1 MKNIA
6 FMTILLVFLAGCN
19 HLDRDENGIDVP
31 TPNITPT
38 ELQDNLNKEIKT
50 ITSEANSIRTEAIES
65 SAAATSID
73 ISTTKPNVS
82 NPQTVAGILAEA
94 NRLAK
99 EIKESQNT
107 ILESAKEL
115 DASTKNLTRV
125 DIELMGVHKYL
136 NDVRAENLE
145 ILAAME
151 TVKKENEELS
161 ALVGDFESGAK
172 AAQQEIWMWI
182 VGICAL
188 GLGVGVVLAIWVD
201 PKLGVGVAAASL
213 TVAAIAYFMAEYAL
227 IVACVGGC
235 IFLGFIAYAISIFVE
250 HKKALVESAMTVEMT
265 KNGNWDEVK
274 GGVQNV
280 QSNSTRKLINEIKLK
295 YNIGN

>member
-1 MKNIA
+1 
-6 FMTILLVFLAGCN
+6 MTILLVFLAGCN

-227 IVACVGGC
+227 IVAIVGGC

-265 KNGNWDEVK
+265 KNGEWDEVK
-274 GGVQNV
+274 GGVTNV
-280 QSNSTRKLINEIKLK
+280 QSNSTRKLINDIKMK

>member
-227 IVACVGGC
+227 IVAIVGGC

-265 KNGNWDEVK
+265 KNGEWDEVK
-274 GGVQNV
+274 GGVTNV
-280 QSNSTRKLINEIKLK
+280 QSNSTRKLINDIKMK